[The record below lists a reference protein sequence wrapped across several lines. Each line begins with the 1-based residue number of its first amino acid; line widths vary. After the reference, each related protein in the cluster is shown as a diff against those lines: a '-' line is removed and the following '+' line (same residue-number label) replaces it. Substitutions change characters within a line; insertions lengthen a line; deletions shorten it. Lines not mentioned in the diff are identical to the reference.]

1 MQQVIYIGTYYS
13 ILENIFIIL
22 EKSLLLFSH

>member
-1 MQQVIYIGTYYS
+1 MQQVIYIDTYYS

-22 EKSLLLFSH
+22 EKLLLFSH